1 MKKLPPL
8 LVYSVLRLLFFL
20 VPLAVMLL
28 FFPILREQWWASV
41 ICAALIGM
49 SLSIIFLRRP
59 LSASSERIYER
70 RESRAAGQSSAAAED
85 ADAEDAVLDE
95 DAATETSA
103 AAETADGIAA
113 APASEDG
120 DGRRAA
126 E

>member
-20 VPLAVMLL
+20 VPLAIMLL
-28 FFPILREQWWASV
+28 FPILREQWWASV

-70 RESRAAGQSSAAAED
+70 RESRAVSHSTAAAED
-85 ADAEDAVLDE
+85 ADAEDAVLD
-95 DAATETSA
+95 DADATVE
-103 AAETADGIAA
+103 
-113 APASEDG
+113 APASD
-120 DGRRAA
+120 DAA
-126 E
+126 EKTD